1 MSAQDGDPART
12 APTPEAIVEALRPV
26 EDPEIGISIVDLG
39 LLRGVE
45 VEDETGKV
53 LVTMTLTSPMC
64 PLGPQIMAAVKSA
77 AAAVPGV
84 GEAGVQLVWSPP
96 WDPRLDATD
105 DVKAELGIWD

>member
-1 MSAQDGDPART
+1 MNHHDGNPGRAAPDP
-12 APTPEAIVEALRPV
+12 EVIVDALRQV

-53 LVTMTLTSPMC
+53 FVTMTLTSPMC
-64 PLGPQIMAAVKSA
+64 PMGPRIMAEVKSA

-84 GEAGVQLVWSPP
+84 TAASVQLAWSPP
-96 WDPRLDATD
+96 WDPRIDATD